1 MNPYL
6 QRNVKRL
13 TDAIEIFDDMSQ
25 GIEYTA
31 DAEGCPFSDASKDL
45 CEVRKALQDIFVG
58 YYALYQME
66 VEGNAELRNLI
77 HGYKQKI
84 KQNG

>member
-1 MNPYL
+1 MSPYL

-13 TDAIEIFDDMSQ
+13 TDVIQMLDDMSS
-25 GIEYTA
+25 GIEYTS
-31 DAEGCPFSDASKDL
+31 DSEGCPFSDASKDL

-66 VEGNAELRNLI
+66 VEGNDELRNLI
-77 HGYKQKI
+77 RGYKQRS

>member
-1 MNPYL
+1 ML
-6 QRNVKRL
+6 
-13 TDAIEIFDDMSQ
+13 DDMSS
-25 GIEYTA
+25 GIEYTS
-31 DAEGCPFSDASKDL
+31 DSEGCPFTDASKDL

-66 VEGNAELRNLI
+66 CDANPELRNLI
-77 HGYKQKI
+77 YEYKTKA